1 MYRSILIAAGIALS
15 SGAALAQ
22 DKANVTIDPA
32 KVEAVVKSTF
42 SKAPQDWQARIVLD
56 DTQRLC
62 TLHRN
67 QVGAADAD
75 AIQKRETARVVL
87 PADGKYL
94 GDWKKGFA
102 VANSGQGGQFSDGP
116 TTVNGG
122 NCYACHQMD
131 PKEVSYGTLGPSL
144 AAYGKERKYDQA
156 AIKDAWTKIYDSQA
170 VVACSNMPRFGAS
183 KVLSDQQ
190 LKDVMAYLFDP
201 ESPVNK

>member
-1 MYRSILIAAGIALS
+1 MYRSILIAAGIALL

-22 DKANVTIDPA
+22 DKANLSIDPA

-62 TLHRN
+62 TLYRN
-67 QVGAADAD
+67 QVSAADAD
-75 AIQKRETARVVL
+75 AIQKREATRVVL

>member
-22 DKANVTIDPA
+22 DKTSVSVDPA

-56 DTQRLC
+56 ETQRLC

-67 QVGAADAD
+67 QVSAPDAD

-144 AAYGKERKYDQA
+144 AAYGKERKYEQA